1 MNCWNFAGPI
11 KRPCNRVGSPTA
23 ENKSTNRALSKAW
36 RRDSC
41 SSGFSWAYIIVLF
54 HAIFSYRMCSSGII
68 DSRWAPL
75 KSLPHQSASQDN
87 LVLLWRDSK
96 YPPIDNLV
104 LLCFGETLNASVGWV
119 SHFLILAGSGYLQ
132 NKLQKVLILT
142 FYF

>member
-1 MNCWNFAGPI
+1 MNCWYFAGPF
-11 KRPCNRVGSPTA
+11 KRPCNIVGSPTA
-23 ENKSTNRALSKAW
+23 ENKSTNRDLSKAW

-54 HAIFSYRMCSSGII
+54 HAIFSYRMCSSRII

-87 LVLLWRDSK
+87 LVLL
-96 YPPIDNLV
+96 
-104 LLCFGETLNASVGWV
+104 CFGETLNTSVGWV

-132 NKLQKVLILT
+132 NKLQKVPLLT
-142 FYF
+142 ISRTVVHHLAVLAN